1 MEISNLKVKLL
12 PHTPFL
18 DEKGKFDLKKAMNY
32 QGQIGGICYN
42 EDGLEASFKEPLERT
57 EKRVDRTTFSEH
69 QTVFEHI
76 NIGFHL
82 QNSPKFLL
90 MMLNNEHQYTTSE
103 RSLRYTAM
111 KEDASITEEMFALY
125 DKWNEIFFTK
135 IKKRYGHCKSDSQI
149 RKLAQENSRYL
160 LPVTMSTEMVHT
172 IPLAQL
178 NRVMGY
184 ILDYIENGVNGE
196 KDNLHEQ
203 MVPHLNK
210 FYEELSS
217 AGVLDERLLST
228 NRKHRSLSIFGTNLS
243 ETKIN
248 FGDTYSTTYWA
259 SFVYLAQNQRHRTQY
274 CQMEREKRKNY
285 TLYFTPPIIEDDL
298 FLSWEW
304 EADMYHLVEKY
315 NSVLQGE
322 MVRISEKGTLDNFIL
337 KMKERLCSSAQL
349 EIAMQTKETRD
360 RYYNALLEKNS
371 PLAAKLEPYM
381 RGARCTFPDYDCPKD
396 CGFKEGKTLV
406 RKI

>member
-18 DEKGKFDLKKAMNY
+18 DEEGKFDLKKAMNY

-57 EKRVDRTTFSEH
+57 EKRVNRTTFSEH

-103 RSLRYTAM
+103 RSLRYTTM
-111 KEDASITEEMFALY
+111 KEDASITDEMFALY
-125 DKWNEIFFTK
+125 NKWNEIFFTV
-135 IKKRYGHCKSDSQI
+135 IKERYGNCKSDSQI

-203 MVPHLNK
+203 MVPHLKK
-210 FYEELSS
+210 FYEELDS
-217 AGVLDERLLST
+217 AGVIDERLISA
-228 NRKHRSLSIFGTNLS
+228 NRKHRTLSIFGTDLLKSNIEFG
-243 ETKIN
+243 ETY
-248 FGDTYSTTYWA
+248 FTRYMG
-259 SFVYLAQNQRHRTQY
+259 SFVQLAQAQRHRTAY
-274 CQMEREKRKNY
+274 YQMEREGYRLYFIPPVIKDDLSLVCEWETDMESLEKNY
-285 TLYFTPPIIEDDL
+285 
-298 FLSWEW
+298 
-304 EADMYHLVEKY
+304 
-315 NSVLQGE
+315 NCVLQGE

-360 RYYNALLEKNS
+360 RYYNALSEKNS
-371 PLAAKLEPYM
+371 PLEEKLKPYM